1 MDAIRGKRKLKN
13 KGGRKK
19 RGDPAPG
26 VLRGKTDKPNHLA
39 RPLKQ
44 QKAPQQ
50 TASYLTAHWGH
61 YYLSICNYPNSQAV
75 GSSSADCECLTAP
88 WNHFYLR
95 FFCSLFPQ
103 AGESSSTDCELPHSP
118 LGPSLLERPVY
129 LLEVCIEL
137 LPLFS
142 LHFGSLRSVSSTLQ
156 AVATSPLV
164 PHEQLCSHW
173 FTGATR

>member
-39 RPLKQ
+39 RARPLKQ

-61 YYLSICNYPNSQAV
+61 HYLSICNYPNSQAV

-88 WNHFYLR
+88 WNHFYFTRFSAR
-95 FFCSLFPQ
+95 FFLKQEKAPQ
-103 AGESSSTDCELPHSP
+103 QTASCLTAHWGHHYLSVLSICWRFALNSS
-118 LGPSLLERPVY
+118 PSL
-129 LLEVCIEL
+129 VCIL
-137 LPLFS
+137 AASVLF
-142 LHFGSLRSVSSTLQ
+142 HR
-156 AVATSPLV
+156 PCR
-164 PHEQLCSHW
+164 P
-173 FTGATR
+173 